1 MFKYPP
7 NFLLFYLKMKFFA
20 PAFKIKTRAKVYQ
33 LFKFGAKFKAFGL
46 RTEVWDHFDRF
57 QEF

>member
-1 MFKYPP
+1 M
-7 NFLLFYLKMKFFA
+7 NFFA